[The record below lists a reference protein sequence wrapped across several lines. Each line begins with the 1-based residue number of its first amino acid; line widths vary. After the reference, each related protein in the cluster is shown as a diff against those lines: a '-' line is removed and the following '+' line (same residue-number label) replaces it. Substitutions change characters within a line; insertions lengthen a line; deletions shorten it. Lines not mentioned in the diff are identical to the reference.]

1 MNTYEYIEFIL
12 LKTVDIIYNNQ
23 KYFIIVSYIEDG
35 IKNKN
40 DKLNDQEYI
49 SYIKIFLKE
58 RIGLRSIVAKYVNH
72 LEPFRFTCK
81 HDKFSFEE
89 RERQIIINT
98 LYDYIDDKQYLNDI
112 I

>member
-1 MNTYEYIEFIL
+1 MNTGEYCEFIL
-12 LKTVDIIYNNQ
+12 KKTVDVIYNNKQ
-23 KYFIIVSYIEDG
+23 YFIIVEYIENG

-40 DKLNDQEYI
+40 NTLNEQEYI
-49 SYIKIFLKE
+49 DYIKYFLKE
-58 RIGLRSIVAKYVNH
+58 RIGLRTIVSKYVNH

-81 HDKFSFEE
+81 DSKFSFEE

-98 LYDYIDDKQYLNDI
+98 IYDYIDYKQYLKDI